1 MWSALQVHTQHYKY
15 NRTGKHRQEDLRVA
29 RETEEDLDEN
39 GTPSDQLSHEA
50 NEYRNW
56 CKLMELNAMKNI
68 ATSDM
73 PPEGNPDAMMGDLSG
88 GEEGGLLNNMEP
100 DTPTS

>member
-1 MWSALQVHTQHYKY
+1 MLLQVHTQHYKY
-15 NRTGKHRQEDLRVA
+15 NRTGKHREEDLRVA
-29 RETEEDLDEN
+29 READD
-39 GTPSDQLSHEA
+39 GVVSGDIDDTPRDQLSHEA

-73 PPEGNPDAMMGDLSG
+73 LENSSEAVGEVSG
-88 GEEGGLLNNMEP
+88 GEDGGGGGIP
-100 DTPTS
+100 SPTDPSSS